1 MMKIKVKDSPE
12 YLKSIIKGK
21 DITILECIF
30 LLDTAINMLRDDF
43 GLSNE
48 EIRDLLK
55 EYKDNLEEK
64 SND

>member
-1 MMKIKVKDSPE
+1 MIKIKIKDSPE
-12 YLKSIIKGK
+12 YLKSAIKGK
-21 DITILECIF
+21 NITILECIF
-30 LLDTAINMLRDDF
+30 LLDTAINMLRDNF

-55 EYKDNLEEK
+55 KFKDNLEEK

>member
-1 MMKIKVKDSPE
+1 MIKIKIKDSPE
-12 YLKSIIKGK
+12 YLKSTIKGK
-21 DITILECIF
+21 NITILECIF
-30 LLDTAINMLRDDF
+30 LLDTAINMLRDNF

-55 EYKDNLEEK
+55 KYKDNLEEK